1 MKVLVTTPNGK
12 VGQEV
17 VKLLR
22 AGGVPVRVGSHT
34 VERGEEAFPGA
45 DVRAVDYEDP
55 ATFGPALE
63 GVTAVYLASPATSE
77 PDPER
82 ALVDAA
88 KASGVRRVVKLSMFG
103 AQVAGDDLPMRA
115 VEKHLEA
122 SGLAWT
128 FLRPTWFMQNF
139 STLHVP
145 SICSGTLLEPAG
157 LARRAYV
164 DARDVAAVAVKALV
178 EPGHEGRAYSLT
190 GPELL
195 DRHQVAEKIGAAI
208 GRPVRYRSCSDAE
221 FHQLMKPYLPE
232 SYIELWLALY
242 ADLREHRDGRITD
255 EVRRLLGRP
264 PASFDQFARD
274 FRDAWG

>member
-17 VKLLR
+17 VKQLMAR
-22 AGGVPVRVGSHT
+22 GVPVRVGAHT
-34 VERGEEAFPGA
+34 AERGEEAFPGA
-45 DVRAVDYEDP
+45 DVRVVDYEDP

-63 GVTAVYLASPATSE
+63 GATALYLASPATSE

-82 ALVDAA
+82 ALIDAA

-103 AQVAGDDLPMRA
+103 AQVAGDALPMRA

-128 FLRPTWFMQNF
+128 ILRPTWFMQNF

-145 SICSGTLLEPAG
+145 SIRAGTLLEPAG
-157 LARRAYV
+157 TARRAYV
-164 DARDVAAVAVKALV
+164 DTRDVAAVAVKAFT
-178 EPGHEGRAYSLT
+178 EPGHEGKAYGLT

-195 DRHQVAEKIGAAI
+195 DRSQVAEKIGAAL
-208 GRPVRYRSCSDAE
+208 GRTVRYRSCSDAE
-221 FHQLMKPYLPE
+221 FHELMKPYLPE

-242 ADLREHRDGRITD
+242 SDLREHRDGRVTD
-255 EVRRLLGRP
+255 EVLRLLGHP

-274 FRDAWG
+274 FREAWA